1 MSTGIAA
8 AAEQQSAATQEIAR
22 TKSTV
27 SEDSLLVLDSVSGLT
42 QLSAMSGGKP
52 IGILLSAEDLK
63 CSIGLF
69 SAELEEFFLE
79 EARNVKRCGRYHSIL
94 PPSYR

>member
-8 AAEQQSAATQEIAR
+8 LVEQQSAATQEIAR

-27 SEDSLLVLDSVSGLT
+27 REDSLLVLDSVAGLT

-52 IGILLSAEDLK
+52 IGILMSAEDLK
-63 CSIGLF
+63 GSIGLF
-69 SAELEEFFLE
+69 SAELEEFLE
-79 EARNVKRCGRYHSIL
+79 EASNV
-94 PPSYR
+94 